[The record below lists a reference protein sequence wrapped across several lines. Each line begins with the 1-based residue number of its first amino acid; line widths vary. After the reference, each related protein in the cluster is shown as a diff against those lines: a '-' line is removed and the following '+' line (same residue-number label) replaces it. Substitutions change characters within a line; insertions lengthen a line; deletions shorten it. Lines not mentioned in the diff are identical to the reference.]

1 MAHSAEGASGLL
13 RLVTAGSVDD
23 GKSTLIGRL
32 LHDANALYEDHLEA
46 LRKAAGGAGREL
58 DFSLVTDGLRAE
70 REQGITIDVAYRHFS
85 TPKRRFII
93 ADTPGH
99 EQYTR
104 NMATG
109 ASTADVAVILI
120 DAQLGVVTQSKRHG
134 FICSLLGVPRAV
146 IAVNKMDLVGY
157 REAMF
162 NAIREEYSNFAA
174 RLGFVDLGFIPVSA
188 LQGDNVVSRSDRMP
202 WYVGPALL
210 PHLEDMYVGGDAN
223 LIDFR
228 FPVQRVVRP
237 DQHFRGYSG
246 QVASGVVR
254 KGDEVVVLPSGKRS
268 RIERI
273 VTFGGDLDY
282 AFPPLSVTLCLSDQ
296 VDASRG
302 DMIAHPHNVPRAERA
317 IEAMLV
323 WMSDTPLKVGR
334 SYLIKQTT
342 ASVKASCVN
351 ILYRVDPD
359 TLHRASARELGLNDI
374 GRVRLTLFRPL
385 LVDEYTKNRAT
396 GSFILID
403 LVSNATVGAGMIIER
418 LLAPEP
424 AATSTSPTASS
435 HIVYQVGKV
444 STRERVKLLGHEPAT
459 IWLTGLSAAGK
470 STIAF
475 ELERRLI
482 TAGHACAALDGDNF
496 RHALNR
502 DLGFS
507 PANRRENIRRV
518 AEVAKLF
525 NEAGLIVVTAFISP
539 YREDRELARSI
550 VGPERFVEVYLSADL
565 ATCERRDPRGL
576 YAKARAGEIPDF
588 TGVSAPYEL
597 PVAPDVTLD
606 TEREGIDECVRKLFE
621 LISQRFT

>member
-1 MAHSAEGASGLL
+1 MAHSAGGASGLL

-418 LLAPEP
+418 LVAPEP

-444 STRERVKLLGHEPAT
+444 STRERIKLLGHEPAT

-565 ATCERRDPRGL
+565 ATCEQRDPRGL